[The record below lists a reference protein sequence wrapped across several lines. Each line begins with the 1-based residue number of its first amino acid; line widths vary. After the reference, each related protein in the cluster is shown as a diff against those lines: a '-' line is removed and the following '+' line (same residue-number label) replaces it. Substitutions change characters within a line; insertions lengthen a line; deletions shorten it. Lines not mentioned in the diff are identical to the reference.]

1 MAFQQYMTMEWIKE
15 NIKDPIPLS
24 DKRRVHELMDIL
36 THDGHSDPE
45 KCGAINAIGFM
56 SIRYG
61 SYFIVMCGVIPV
73 IKKYLLSE
81 SKSLALSSIMII
93 KYIAQSGGCEE
104 LIQNEIDKILKSI
117 IINIESDYDLRNAA
131 ATSYG
136 WIIADPPGEIKSY
149 VIG

>member
-15 NIKDPIPLS
+15 NIKEPIPLS
-24 DKRRVHELMDIL
+24 DKKRVHELLDVL
-36 THDGHSDPE
+36 THDGHTEPE

-56 SIRYG
+56 SMRYG
-61 SYFIVMCGVIPV
+61 AFFIVMCGVIPV
-73 IKKYLLSE
+73 IKKYLISE
-81 SKSLALSSIMII
+81 SKPLALSSIMII

-104 LIQNEIDKILKSI
+104 LIDDEIDEILKSI
-117 IINIESDYDLRNAA
+117 IINIEKDYDLRNAA

-136 WIIADPPGEIKSY
+136 WIISNPPGEIKSY